1 MDWPFEVGVLL
12 KGNATSFLFDM
23 SGYMG
28 VLVGHPFPDVR
39 NESAVS
45 WCAMYGVVWVEAEAT
60 CQVCAGCFGRL
71 DVGVIPDYLHQL
83 PCRRS

>member
-1 MDWPFEVGVLL
+1 M

-83 PCRRS
+83 PCRKS